1 VSVAIKGSK
10 KRGVKM
16 KPEEIKIEIDRLALS
31 EKLLLVEDVWDSI
44 AISNSEL
51 PMPEWQKKE
60 LDRRYQEYK
69 RGKLDL
75 HDWESTHAEL
85 RGKYK

>member
-1 VSVAIKGSK
+1 M
-10 KRGVKM
+10 R
-16 KPEEIKIEIDRLALS
+16 PDEIKLEIDRLALS

-44 AISNSEL
+44 AISNFEL

-75 HDWESTHAEL
+75 YDWEATHTEL

>member
-1 VSVAIKGSK
+1 M
-10 KRGVKM
+10 R
-16 KPEEIKIEIDRLALS
+16 PEEIKIEIDRLALS

-44 AISNSEL
+44 AIGNFEL

-69 RGKLDL
+69 RGKLNL
-75 HDWESTHAEL
+75 YDWETTHSEL

>member
-1 VSVAIKGSK
+1 M
-10 KRGVKM
+10 R
-16 KPEEIKIEIDRLALS
+16 PEDIKIEIDRLALS

-44 AISNSEL
+44 AFDNSEL

-60 LDRRYQEYK
+60 LDRRYREYK
-69 RGKLDL
+69 NGKLDL
-75 HDWESTHAEL
+75 FDWETTHSEL